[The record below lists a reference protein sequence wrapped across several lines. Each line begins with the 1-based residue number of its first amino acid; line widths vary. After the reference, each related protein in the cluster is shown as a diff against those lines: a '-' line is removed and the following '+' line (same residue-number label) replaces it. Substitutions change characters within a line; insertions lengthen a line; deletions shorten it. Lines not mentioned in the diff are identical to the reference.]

1 MALKCAEMPYRGLV
15 ALIRTPSLALGT
27 GMRVRCAPRVVAL
40 LFLHCSGGLAR
51 LTKINQ
57 RTTSFGVPSSLA

>member
-1 MALKCAEMPYRGLV
+1 MALKCEELPYRGLV
-15 ALIRTPSLALGT
+15 ALIGLPSLALMT

-40 LFLHCSGGLAR
+40 LCLLCSVGLAR